1 LGRTAMYSRSQNIG
15 VKRITI
21 IADSN
26 WNQKDELR
34 ELASFITRI
43 MAAIR
48 NKNITIADRNRISF
62 WKIESKKDFQSKEFH
77 MLFIISQLHS
87 SKLIAVWV
95 NCPVSIN
102 L

>member
-1 LGRTAMYSRSQNIG
+1 MYSRSQNIG

-62 WKIESKKDFQSKEFH
+62 
-77 MLFIISQLHS
+77 
-87 SKLIAVWV
+87 
-95 NCPVSIN
+95 
-102 L
+102 